1 MTFIDKK
8 TTTSNYLIKE
18 YNTTIPIDI
27 KTTRLNFQNNKIE
40 INYKVVDTKTKY
52 NYKIEFE

>member
-40 INYKVVDTKTKY
+40 INYEVVDTKTKY

>member
-1 MTFIDKK
+1 MTFIDKQ

-18 YNTTIPIDI
+18 YNTTLPIDI
-27 KTTRLNFQNNKIE
+27 KTTKLNLQNNKIE
-40 INYKVVDTKTKY
+40 IDYEVVDTKTKY